1 MSRPHAPRRERGAAT
16 IFVLG
21 MSMVLMVCIG
31 LVVDG
36 GLGINARMRVAD
48 DAEQA
53 ARAATN
59 AVDVARLRADG
70 TVTIDPGLAR
80 QNAQSFLQGRGYGS
94 SQFSVDVDGDSVSVE
109 VRDRTETTMLKVV
122 GIDSYP
128 VAARAT
134 STAAT
139 S

>member
-1 MSRPHAPRRERGAAT
+1 MRTPARRDRGSAT

-21 MSMVLMVCIG
+21 MSLVLMACIG

-53 ARAATN
+53 ARAGTN
-59 AVDVARLRADG
+59 AVDVAQLRSSG
-70 TVTIDPGLAR
+70 TVVIDPGLAR
-80 QNAQSFLQGRGYGS
+80 ANATDFLRARGYGV
-94 SQFSVDVDGDSVSVE
+94 SQFSVTVDGGNVSVE
-109 VRDRTETTMLKVV
+109 VRDRTETTMLKLI
-122 GIDSYP
+122 GIGSYP

-134 STAAT
+134 STAV
-139 S
+139 SS